1 MLKMAPRRLGE
12 ILINLKKI
20 IAFSFYEKKTP
31 GRKRKAAGTSDEVF
45 IRELRKWVC

>member
-20 IAFSFYEKKTP
+20 IAFSFYETEEPRKKKKS
-31 GRKRKAAGTSDEVF
+31 GWHE
-45 IRELRKWVC
+45 